1 MRTRSEFAA
10 LRTASAAL
18 RRDVDALSGK
28 LKEDIATLKH
38 EYVWPDCPNELTR
51 IQSY

>member
-18 RRDVDALSGK
+18 RRDADALSGK

-38 EYVWPDCPNELTR
+38 E
-51 IQSY
+51 